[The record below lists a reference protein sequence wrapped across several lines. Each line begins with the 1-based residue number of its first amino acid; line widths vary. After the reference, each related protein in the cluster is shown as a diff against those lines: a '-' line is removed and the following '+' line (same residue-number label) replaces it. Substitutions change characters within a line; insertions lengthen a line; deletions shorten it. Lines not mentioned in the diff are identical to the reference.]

1 MADDIRRLV
10 CGKALCIRREDDQET
25 AEAAADELGS
35 WVARK
40 VAQRDARIVELEA
53 QVAAF
58 RAPAE
63 AAGYTVSADGKCWTG
78 NGGGREFFQGPPIN
92 VTHREEPE
100 TVDHL
105 AEAQEHL
112 AEIGTQSLAGDN
124 EIGAAMQSIAHAAI
138 AQAELRGGGSGRV
151 TDTCDGCKHLRVD
164 HRRSVLWCFYLQ
176 RDLPTTEYGT
186 QVRDDECPL
195 REDGEPE

>member
-1 MADDIRRLV
+1 MTENEGQSEIGRMISSGHLYHEMDCDDIRRLV

-105 AEAQEHL
+105 AEAH
-112 AEIGTQSLAGDN
+112 
-124 EIGAAMQSIAHAAI
+124 AHAAI
-138 AQAELRGGGSGRV
+138 AQAELRGGWSGRV
-151 TDTCDGCKHLRVD
+151 ADTCDGCKHLRVD